1 MTSDSA
7 LRIARHCD
15 DLPVPPHSSKRAHH
29 RGRDAR
35 DVHRDD
41 APERRRR
48 RAPRRDVS
56 RLLSRVRRATKTGG
70 EAIGIARRAPA
81 RAARLSVRASDETAE
96 EITSTS
102 LVDRA
107 TTYTADLREMGMT
120 MPIIRRNVAGP
131 KNDLKALKV
140 FQDALD
146 GVLPENEDEVT
157 RLEKVL
163 DQLNDLRLDKAEEE
177 LFWAE
182 REGQVVSPIVDNAQ
196 GLSDQEKSEVGNM
209 VANITM
215 YGVQGAV
222 WNAMILLVVFV
233 SIVNFLR

>member
-1 MTSDSA
+1 MSSA
-7 LRIARHCD
+7 TMRLSAVAGAR
-15 DLPVPPHSSKRAHH
+15 PAATFRAS
-29 RGRDAR
+29 A
-35 DVHRDD
+35 
-41 APERRRR
+41 
-48 RAPRRDVS
+48 
-56 RLLSRVRRATKTGG
+56 SRVRRAAKTGG
-70 EAIGIARRAPA
+70 EAIGLARRAPA
-81 RAARLSVRASDETAE
+81 RASGETAGE
-96 EITSTS
+96 TTATS

-107 TTYTADLREMGMT
+107 TTYTADLKEMGMT

-146 GVLPENEDEVT
+146 GVLPEDEDEVT

-196 GLSDQEKSEVGNM
+196 GLSEQEKSEVGNM

>member
-1 MTSDSA
+1 
-7 LRIARHCD
+7 
-15 DLPVPPHSSKRAHH
+15 
-29 RGRDAR
+29 
-35 DVHRDD
+35 
-41 APERRRR
+41 
-48 RAPRRDVS
+48 
-56 RLLSRVRRATKTGG
+56 
-70 EAIGIARRAPA
+70 
-81 RAARLSVRASDETAE
+81 
-96 EITSTS
+96 
-102 LVDRA
+102 
-107 TTYTADLREMGMT
+107 MT

-146 GVLPENEDEVT
+146 GVLPEDEDEVT

-196 GLSDQEKSEVGNM
+196 GLSEQEKSEVGNM

>member
-1 MTSDSA
+1 MSTATMCLSA
-7 LRIARHCD
+7 VAGAR
-15 DLPVPPHSSKRAHH
+15 PAATFRAS
-29 RGRDAR
+29 
-35 DVHRDD
+35 V
-41 APERRRR
+41 
-48 RAPRRDVS
+48 
-56 RLLSRVRRATKTGG
+56 SRVRRATKTGG

-196 GLSDQEKSEVGNM
+196 GLSEQEKSEVGNM

>member
-1 MTSDSA
+1 M
-7 LRIARHCD
+7 
-15 DLPVPPHSSKRAHH
+15 
-29 RGRDAR
+29 
-35 DVHRDD
+35 
-41 APERRRR
+41 
-48 RAPRRDVS
+48 
-56 RLLSRVRRATKTGG
+56 
-70 EAIGIARRAPA
+70 
-81 RAARLSVRASDETAE
+81 RASDETAE
-96 EITSTS
+96 DAITSTS

>member
-1 MTSDSA
+1 
-7 LRIARHCD
+7 
-15 DLPVPPHSSKRAHH
+15 
-29 RGRDAR
+29 
-35 DVHRDD
+35 
-41 APERRRR
+41 
-48 RAPRRDVS
+48 
-56 RLLSRVRRATKTGG
+56 
-70 EAIGIARRAPA
+70 
-81 RAARLSVRASDETAE
+81 
-96 EITSTS
+96 
-102 LVDRA
+102 
-107 TTYTADLREMGMT
+107 